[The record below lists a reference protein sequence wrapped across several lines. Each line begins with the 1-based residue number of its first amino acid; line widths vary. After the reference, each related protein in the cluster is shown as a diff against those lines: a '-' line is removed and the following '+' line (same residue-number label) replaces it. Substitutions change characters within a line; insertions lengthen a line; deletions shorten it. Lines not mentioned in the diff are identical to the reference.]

1 MKFGIVVFPGSNC
14 DHDAYH
20 VVRKVLGQPAVFL
33 WHKDRDLQDVD
44 VVILPGGFAFGDYLR
59 CGAIARFSPVMEEVV
74 RFAGKGGKVLGICN
88 GFQVLTEAGLLPG
101 ALLQN
106 ASCKFVCRQVE
117 LMVENDQTPFSKALQ
132 GGQRIRMPVAHG
144 DGNYFIDDDGLRRLE
159 GEGRI
164 VFRYIDN
171 PNGSRANIAGV
182 INDGGNVLG
191 LASSSARAKTRGWW
205 TSAKGWRSPSRW
217 RATTTRATSSRT
229 RAPPPAWAES
239 SGTSSLWERARSHC
253 STPCDSA
260 KGRTP
265 RRATS
270 SKGWWRESPATAIA
284 SAFPPSVGRS
294 PSTPATK
301 ETAWSTSSPPRGCPQ
316 TRSSS

>member
-20 VVRKVLGQPAVFL
+20 VVHKVLGQPAVFL
-33 WHKDRDLQDVD
+33 WHKDRDLQGVD

-106 ASCKFVCRQVE
+106 ASCKFVCRQVG
-117 LMVENDQTPFSKALQ
+117 LMVENDQTPYSKALQ

-171 PNGSRANIAGV
+171 PNGSRANIAGIV
-182 INDGGNVLG
+182 NDGGNVLG
-191 LASSSARAKTRGWW
+191 LM
-205 TSAKGWRSPSRW
+205 PH
-217 RATTTRATSSRT
+217 
-229 RAPPPAWAES
+229 P
-239 SGTSSLWERARSHC
+239 ERASEAILGAEDGRLVFESLLRS
-253 STPCDSA
+253 
-260 KGRTP
+260 
-265 RRATS
+265 
-270 SKGWWRESPATAIA
+270 
-284 SAFPPSVGRS
+284 
-294 PSTPATK
+294 
-301 ETAWSTSSPPRGCPQ
+301 
-316 TRSSS
+316 